1 MSPDTWYPHKSPTD
15 QFKGYFKGCTLHC
28 IQIFW
33 YFLDG
38 KNVVRSI
45 HYEHAAYNMLPR
57 NIYAAAHNM
66 LPRELNIPI
75 IKSNTWPREPLPNQL
90 TRKLGALEL
99 ISPFWMWEQEKQM
112 NKKMKRD
119 NSTKSQH
126 QVLDKC
132 LRGISSFIKNGHLMP
147 TWLCLQWLTRG
158 VRSYAQCGCNVL
170 AKFWRLEGCSKRL
183 DW

>member
-1 MSPDTWYPHKSPTD
+1 
-15 QFKGYFKGCTLHC
+15 
-28 IQIFW
+28 
-33 YFLDG
+33 
-38 KNVVRSI
+38 
-45 HYEHAAYNMLPR
+45 MLPR

-99 ISPFWMWEQEKQM
+99 ISLCQMWEQGKQM

-126 QVLDKC
+126 QVLDDKC
-132 LRGISSFIKNGHLMP
+132 HRGISSFL
-147 TWLCLQWLTRG
+147 
-158 VRSYAQCGCNVL
+158 
-170 AKFWRLEGCSKRL
+170 
-183 DW
+183 

>member
-1 MSPDTWYPHKSPTD
+1 MKGYLWYHFWYGKIARKFCKPVATCEKRRPSRLMCASERRPMWYMSLQDICISNYFAKVHCSNLLCLNVTWYPHKSPID
-15 QFKGYFKGCTLHC
+15 QLEGYFKGCTLHC

-38 KNVVRSI
+38 KNVFRSI
-45 HYEHAAYNMLPR
+45 HYGHAAYNMPPR

-99 ISPFWMWEQEKQM
+99 ISLF
-112 NKKMKRD
+112 
-119 NSTKSQH
+119 
-126 QVLDKC
+126 
-132 LRGISSFIKNGHLMP
+132 
-147 TWLCLQWLTRG
+147 
-158 VRSYAQCGCNVL
+158 
-170 AKFWRLEGCSKRL
+170 
-183 DW
+183 

>member
-1 MSPDTWYPHKSPTD
+1 MWKKTTLKTHVRIRETTYVICDLILQDICLSNYFAKVHCSNLLCLNVTWYPHKSPID
-15 QFKGYFKGCTLHC
+15 QLKGYFKGCTLHC

-38 KNVVRSI
+38 KNVFRSI
-45 HYEHAAYNMLPR
+45 HYGHAAYNMPPR

-75 IKSNTWPREPLPNQL
+75 IKSNTWPREPLLNQL

-99 ISPFWMWEQEKQM
+99 ISLFLMWEQGKQI

-126 QVLDKC
+126 QVLDDKC
-132 LRGISSFIKNGHLMP
+132 HGGISSF
-147 TWLCLQWLTRG
+147 
-158 VRSYAQCGCNVL
+158 Y
-170 AKFWRLEGCSKRL
+170 
-183 DW
+183 

>member
-1 MSPDTWYPHKSPTD
+1 MWVDSTRYVSFKLFCKSALLKSFVFNLISPQKSHWPI
-15 QFKGYFKGCTLHC
+15 QGVLQRVHLALHT
-28 IQIFW
+28 IFW

-66 LPRELNIPI
+66 LPQKLNIPI

-126 QVLDKC
+126 QVLQVSLGD
-132 LRGISSFIKNGHLMP
+132 LFFL
-147 TWLCLQWLTRG
+147 
-158 VRSYAQCGCNVL
+158 
-170 AKFWRLEGCSKRL
+170 SKMNIWCPHGSTYS
-183 DW
+183 D

>member
-45 HYEHAAYNMLPR
+45 HYEHAAYNMLPG

-126 QVLDKC
+126 QVLQV
-132 LRGISSFIKNGHLMP
+132 SSGDLFFYQKWTFDAHMA
-147 TWLCLQWLTRG
+147 LTTK
-158 VRSYAQCGCNVL
+158 QPQNL
-170 AKFWRLEGCSKRL
+170 LKRVPK
-183 DW
+183 